1 MNAQSLQAPRTVT
14 LSSRSV
20 IAVML
25 GAIACA
31 VLGVAVAT
39 YMDLITLGIA
49 ASAGLLLLLAGL
61 RWPLLPLCVYVAV
74 IPIDDV
80 VYLGDFGSLGRT
92 AAIIFTISYVLPRI
106 GRLKLNAMPI
116 AGWAF
121 LGWAILS
128 IGWSLDADLALRE
141 IATIVQM
148 FVIAL
153 LIADVTVDQPGRV
166 RLLLWVY
173 SIAAALTAA
182 IGIANYLAGQVV
194 EGERAAALAQQSPA
208 HFAAILLPAF
218 LFGLHELL
226 AGRLKLLSG
235 AVVLVSGVAIVLAG
249 TRGVWLGAMFVTGIF
264 VIPRL
269 RRGQQVVALGLLAAV
284 LVLVMQIPGAGDLIT
299 QRAGNAISSGGSG
312 RTGIWTVGLGII
324 ESSPIVGVGY
334 ANFPVAYTPE
344 MIRET
349 VAGDLT
355 DVGRAPHNIV
365 IGTLGEL
372 GAIGLIML
380 AMFLGPLLL
389 RRGWGPYGAAVQAI
403 LASLMVSALFLDMLG
418 NRKHVWFV
426 IGLAAGLTYVRQHR
440 ARSSRDVDDVVRPD
454 RLEPG

>member
-1 MNAQSLQAPRTVT
+1 
-14 LSSRSV
+14 
-20 IAVML
+20 
-25 GAIACA
+25 
-31 VLGVAVAT
+31 
-39 YMDLITLGIA
+39 
-49 ASAGLLLLLAGL
+49 
-61 RWPLLPLCVYVAV
+61 VAV

-249 TRGVWLGAMFVTGIF
+249 TRGVWL
-264 VIPRL
+264 

-418 NRKHVWFV
+418 NRKHVWFDELDFRTSCRRCGTPMV
-426 IGLAAGLTYVRQHR
+426 RSIHGWREFDPERDNEAGRIGH
-440 ARSSRDVDDVVRPD
+440 PND
-454 RLEPG
+454 R